1 LSASVLSV
9 SLNPSLSLIR
19 YASALKAQR
28 RLISSILCRRH
39 LFLLLIIL
47 LLIIIIIIIIINII
61 SLYHQYH
68 HHHHHLP
75 IIITIISH
83 APSSFFPQLFA
94 WRRRH
99 ATKIVNKLSM
109 TEFPIEPASDPLSL
123 SIQIIILNIV
133 NIAILALSFMIALR
147 GNS

>member
-1 LSASVLSV
+1 LSASVWSV
-9 SLNPSLSLIR
+9 SLTPLLSLIR

-47 LLIIIIIIIIINII
+47 LLIIIIIIIINII

-68 HHHHHLP
+68 HHHHHLS

-147 GNS
+147 GN